1 MSAGPAPGARPEA
14 GAKPPPFADA
24 PVFVAGASGYI
35 GARLVPRLLDA
46 GYSVRCLA
54 RTPQKLE
61 PRTWARHPR
70 VSIVQGDLAS
80 SENLA
85 ALMQGCGAAFYLVHS
100 LLSSGEHDN
109 ARDAGLAR
117 RFVSAASEA
126 GLARIIYLGG
136 LRETGPRVA
145 ARLAGRS
152 EVGRVL
158 AAGDVPATVFRAA
171 MILGSG
177 SVSFEI
183 LRYLVQR
190 QPIMLPPRWV
200 KTAIQ
205 PIGVSNVLHYLVA
218 CLAEPRT
225 VGQTLDIGGPD
236 VLTYVDLLH
245 TMAEELGLKRR
256 FIFPLPVQARRLST
270 WWISFIT
277 PVSREMVRPLADGLA
292 NPVVCHDREAAA
304 LMPQRLLTARDA
316 IASAVRQDQR
326 SEVESAW
333 SDAGT
338 VPGDPEWAGGRV
350 FMDRRQARVDASAD
364 AVFRAACRVGGH
376 HGYYGAHWL
385 RWLWALRG
393 SLDELAGGPGLQR
406 GRRDPNS
413 LRYGDAV
420 DFWRVTA
427 VEPGRQLRLHAEM
440 KVPGHALLEFAID
453 DAEGSADRRSP
464 AGRRS
469 CRLTQTATFLPRG
482 LMGYAYWYSM
492 LPFHFWIFTGMLR
505 GIKDAA
511 ELDEASRGPGVET
524 SPGDAPH
531 DPASGTQNT

>member
-1 MSAGPAPGARPEA
+1 MSPFDPGDAPLEPGVE
-14 GAKPPPFADA
+14 PPPFVES
-24 PVFVAGASGYI
+24 PVLVVGASGYI

-54 RTPQKLE
+54 RSPQKLE
-61 PRTWARHPR
+61 RRSWSHHPR
-70 VSIVQGDLAS
+70 VQILEADLAS
-80 SENLA
+80 TEDLA
-85 ALMQGCGAAFYLVHS
+85 SLMQGCGAAFYLVHS
-100 LLSSGEHDN
+100 LLSSGERDN
-109 ARDAGLAR
+109 ARDANMAS
-117 RFVSAASEA
+117 RFVEAAAAA

-136 LRETGPRVA
+136 LRETGAGVA
-145 ARLAGRS
+145 ARLAGRT

-158 AAGDVPATVFRAA
+158 SAGDVPATVFRAA

-190 QPIMLPPRWV
+190 QPVMLPPRWV
-200 KTAIQ
+200 TTEIQ
-205 PIGVSNVLHYLVA
+205 PIGVSNVLHYLVT
-218 CLAEPRT
+218 CLSEPQT
-225 VGQTLDIGGPD
+225 VGQTLDIGGAD
-236 VLTYVDLLH
+236 VLTYVGLLQ
-245 TMAEELGLKRR
+245 TMADELGLKRR
-256 FIFPLPVQARRLST
+256 LIVPLPVNARRFSA
-270 WWISFIT
+270 WWISMIT
-277 PVSREMVRPLADGLA
+277 PVSREMVRPLADGLTS
-292 NPVVCHDREAAA
+292 PVVCHEHEATA
-304 LMPQRLLTARDA
+304 LMPQQLLSAREA
-316 IASAVRQDQR
+316 IRSALLQDQR

-333 SDAGT
+333 SDAGK
-338 VPGDPEWAGGRV
+338 VPGDPDWAGGRV
-350 FMDRRQARVDASAD
+350 FRDRRQTHVNASAG

-427 VEPGRQLRLHAEM
+427 AEPGRHLRLHAEM
-440 KVPGHALLEFAID
+440 KAPGHALLEFTID
-453 DAEGSADRRSP
+453 EADDK
-464 AGRRS
+464 AGHDSRAARPS

-482 LMGYAYWYSM
+482 LLGYAYWYSM

-505 GIKDAA
+505 GIKEAA
-511 ELDEASRGPGVET
+511 ELGEGA
-524 SPGDAPH
+524 A
-531 DPASGTQNT
+531 QNT

>member
-1 MSAGPAPGARPEA
+1 MSPGTPGDAPLQPGVE
-14 GAKPPPFADA
+14 PPPFAEA
-24 PVFVAGASGYI
+24 PVLVAGASGYI

-61 PRTWARHPR
+61 RRSWARHPR

-80 SENLA
+80 SENLV
-85 ALMQGCGAAFYLVHS
+85 ALMRGCGAAFYLVHS
-100 LLSSGEHDN
+100 LLSSGGQDN

-117 RFVSAASEA
+117 RFAGAASEA
-126 GLARIIYLGG
+126 RLARIIYLGG
-136 LRETGPRVA
+136 LRETGPGVA
-145 ARLAGRS
+145 ARLAGRG

-190 QPIMLPPRWV
+190 QPIMFPPRWV
-200 KTAIQ
+200 KTEIQ

-256 FIFPLPVQARRLST
+256 FICPLPVNARRLST
-270 WWISFIT
+270 WWISMIT
-277 PVSREMVRPLADGLA
+277 PVSREMVGPLADGLTS
-292 NPVVCHDREAAA
+292 PVVCHDQEAAA
-304 LMPQRLLTARDA
+304 LMPQRLLTAREA

-350 FMDRRQARVDASAD
+350 FMDRRQARVDASSD

-385 RWLWALRG
+385 RWLWAVRG

-406 GRRDPNS
+406 GRRDPNN

-427 VEPGRQLRLHAEM
+427 VEPGRHLRLHAEM
-440 KVPGHALLEFAID
+440 KAPGHALLEFTID
-453 DAEGSADRRSP
+453 DSDASAGDESLAARP
-464 AGRRS
+464 S

-482 LMGYAYWYSM
+482 LLGYAYWYSM

-505 GIKDAA
+505 GIKEAA
-511 ELDEASRGPGVET
+511 ELDRAAGAADAGR
-524 SPGDAPH
+524 SPGQAADV
-531 DPASGTQNT
+531 PASSDQNT